1 MGKDFMKT
9 SLEFC
14 NRWGKIS
21 SVLFMI
27 VLAIALVF
35 LVMDGQSYKETT
47 GKVKEVKK
55 EGCVSRERV
64 VNTGRRS
71 RVELYSDCYLTVEYT
86 VNGKKIVHD
95 LHTEDVEHKS
105 GESIKL
111 QYNVN
116 NPKII
121 RVYNEMYYYLKWICL
136 VLLIFISITLYLRI
150 YHSDNKYV
158 ETFIGI
164 SCIQSI
170 LPSGYF

>member
-21 SVLFMI
+21 SVVFII
-27 VLAIALVF
+27 VLAVAVVF
-35 LVMDGQSYKETT
+35 LVMDGQNYKETT
-47 GKVKEVKK
+47 GLVKEVKK

-95 LHTEDVEHKS
+95 LHTEDVVHKS

-136 VLLIFISITLYLRI
+136 IFLILVSITLYLRI

-158 ETFIGI
+158 ESFIAV
-164 SCIQSI
+164 SCLDSI
-170 LPSGYF
+170 FSRSYY

>member
-1 MGKDFMKT
+1 M
-9 SLEFC
+9 L
-14 NRWGKIS
+14 I
-21 SVLFMI
+21 
-27 VLAIALVF
+27 
-35 LVMDGQSYKETT
+35 DGQRYKQIT
-47 GKVKEVKK
+47 GLVKEVKK
-55 EGCVSRERV
+55 DGCVTKERI
-64 VNTGRRS
+64 VNTARRS

-170 LPSGYF
+170 LAPG